1 MKLNLQSRFLVLI
14 SLIFLLGGAAG
25 YRFFVWYNDE
35 VVSVLGQRF
44 AERNVL
50 YEKSK
55 ILGIVTREVTLSQK
69 MASSP
74 VLLAWVADEKNPEAR
89 RRAIAEMEDFRGFFR
104 SRSYFFALAQS
115 GNYYYNDEQGG
126 HALDTPRYTL
136 DRNLRKDG
144 WFYVTLDN
152 VKDTQLNVDTDR
164 HLGLTKVWIN
174 SVVRDAQG
182 RAVAVTGSGVDL
194 SDFIRSVVSSELGGS
209 ANVLIDRH
217 GAIQAHQDVSMIDFA
232 SLRKATGNE
241 VQSTVFDLLERRED
255 KDALRQAMSSLVAGK
270 SEVETLELRV
280 QGRRQLTGL
289 VWVPQIQWFVLTMTH
304 PEVVTSSS
312 ALPAALILLAGAL
325 LLVLL
330 VAAFF
335 LERTVVRRLAR
346 LDGAA
351 KALADG
357 ERLPALLDKSPDE
370 IGRLTRNFETMAEHI
385 ASNTEALE
393 SQVAERTAELEKMA
407 HTDFL
412 TELLNRRGML
422 SHMASEQNRL
432 SRSGGQMAVLII
444 DIDLFKRI
452 NDTWGHAVGDQA
464 LSAVASILR
473 EAIRTYDSVARW
485 GGEEFLIAL
494 YDLKTHD
501 ELEAIANKLLA
512 AVRLAQIECTSTT
525 IQLTYSIGGVL
536 ADAHASLDEMIKQ
549 ADDALYRAK
558 NEGRDRAV
566 LGLLKVD

>member
-104 SRSYFFALAQS
+104 SRSYFFALAES

-126 HALDTPRYTL
+126 HALDKQRYTL
-136 DRNLRKDG
+136 ERNLRKDG

-174 SVVRDAQG
+174 SVVHDAQG

-494 YDLKTHD
+494 YDLKTLD
-501 ELEAIANKLLA
+501 ELEVIANKLLA

-566 LGLLKVD
+566 LALLKVD